1 MSKDKLFSDNLAPL
15 IAGYTDKA
23 KKGRHKGTSTTA
35 GLKDGETRATF
46 IMEAELLE
54 KVKALASLTTELIK
68 DTVGMALQEAIDKY
82 EKEHG
87 KIDTTSAIDRE
98 IQGKRYYT
106 IPEIATTLKVTAPT
120 VRAWIKQG
128 KLEATRIGRPI
139 VITEEALAKFLNR

>member
-54 KVKALASLTTELIK
+54 KVKALAYLTTSLIK
-68 DTVGMALQEAIDKY
+68 DTVGVALQEAIDKY

-87 KIDTTSAIDRE
+87 KIDTTATIDRE
-98 IQGKRYYT
+98 IQGIRYYT
-106 IPEIATTLKVTAPT
+106 IAEVSVTLKVTPQS
-120 VRAWIKQG
+120 VRTWIKQG

>member
-1 MSKDKLFSDNLAPL
+1 MSKDKLFSDNLKPL
-15 IAGYTDKA
+15 ISGYTDKT
-23 KKGRHKGTSTTA
+23 KKGRPTTSTA
-35 GLKDGETRATF
+35 GLFAGETRATF
-46 IMEAELLE
+46 IIEIELLE
-54 KVKALASLTTELIK
+54 KVKALAYLTTELIK
-68 DTVGMALQEAIDKY
+68 DTVGVALQEAIDKY

-87 KIDTTSAIDRE
+87 KIDTTATIDRE

-139 VITEEALAKFLNR
+139 VITEESLAKFLNR